1 MAKIYIDIGHGG
13 SDSTGT
19 DTGTSGKYNGK
30 TYKENELN
38 LNIGLV
44 VKKTLEQYGHTVIVQ
59 RTENVNF
66 GPIVGTYSRADSNL
80 INSASN
86 CNGTDCD
93 CMISIH
99 NNAYSSTS
107 ARGYVMVYKAG
118 SEASDDVKKKS
129 KSLCDAIEPYIK
141 KSLPKNDVRQSLMSN
156 GQDYYGILRLHNKPG
171 VLIECGFMTNT
182 YDMAVLV
189 NKYSE
194 IGKNIADGINQ
205 FVGGSIVKDDA
216 KDSETKKLK
225 EEIESLKS
233 SNNALT
239 MKMMTI
245 SSEKQV
251 LTASNNMLTEHNKL
265 LETQVKS
272 LTDKLT
278 KIKGIVE

>member
-66 GPIVGTYSRADSNL
+66 GPIIGTYSRADSNL

-205 FVGGSIVKDDA
+205 FVGGSIVKDD
-216 KDSETKKLK
+216 ETKKLK
-225 EEIESLKS
+225 EEIESLKN
-233 SNNALT
+233 SNNTLT
-239 MKMMTI
+239 MKVMTI

-251 LTASNNMLTEHNKL
+251 LTASNNMLTERNKL
-265 LETQVKS
+265 LESQVKS

-278 KIKGIVE
+278 KIKDIVE